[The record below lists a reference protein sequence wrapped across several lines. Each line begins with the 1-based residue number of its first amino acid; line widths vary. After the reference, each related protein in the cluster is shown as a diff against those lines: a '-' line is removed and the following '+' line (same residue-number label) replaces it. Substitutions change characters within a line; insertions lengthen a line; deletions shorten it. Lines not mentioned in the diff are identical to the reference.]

1 MGFLPSKRLGTQ
13 REEGL
18 QWLVEMFCRGML
30 GCLQAR
36 TGKLGKNGTQLHTEI
51 YRCLDGSEVAK
62 AMCHVKRRVVL

>member
-1 MGFLPSKRLGTQ
+1 MVGGDVLPR
-13 REEGL
+13 
-18 QWLVEMFCRGML
+18 ML